1 MKQKKD
7 EHLTC
12 QYSTV
17 DTFVFSN
24 SCAIL
29 NVRTT
34 ISQSAPST
42 VSYTGSIQWIMIF
55 IYIIRIKFVLAVV
68 SFSFVCPLKLY
79 NFQSIDERVYVLGV
93 VFNFHIKRKKY
104 IYIKW
109 TEVWIGEYE
118 CMYRDLYQTKTKKL
132 SFVRCCFVCCLGV
145 MAQFYLLIICLHAV
159 SCYCCLHHSVARSR
173 ALSSLLSACMNWIW
187 VGETNHFKWFYKE
200 YTLVI
205 EEMIV
210 LYGSFEVGVCVFPNF
225 VERFENRLT

>member
-1 MKQKKD
+1 MCYFECAHDNIEKRAVYRFIYRLNTMD
-7 EHLTC
+7 HDFHIYYTNRVC
-12 QYSTV
+12 
-17 DTFVFSN
+17 FS
-24 SCAIL
+24 CCF
-29 NVRTT
+29 
-34 ISQSAPST
+34 
-42 VSYTGSIQWIMIF
+42 IF
-55 IYIIRIKFVLAVV
+55 ICL
-68 SFSFVCPLKLY
+68 SFKTIQFLVDWWACICVWCR
-79 NFQSIDERVYVLGV
+79 FQFS
-93 VFNFHIKRKKY
+93 HQRKKY